1 MCSIG
6 RVHATVFTNYSGPM
20 NYANTIQQQQHKSN
34 NNTIFDRTD
43 YETCYKTNI
52 KHYSKVVNT
61 VAYNKISSH
70 F

>member
-20 NYANTIQQQQHKSN
+20 NYANITIQQHKSK

-52 KHYSKVVNT
+52 
-61 VAYNKISSH
+61 
-70 F
+70 